1 MEAGRWKITVDIDSV
16 LEFFI
21 LVTNKRSDIA
31 IWNKKDR
38 KVMFLELTVPL
49 EDNFE

>member
-1 MEAGRWKITVDIDSV
+1 MEAGTWKITADIDSV

-21 LVTNKRSDIA
+21 LVTNKRSDLA
-31 IWNKKDR
+31 IWNKRDR

-49 EDNFE
+49 EENFE